1 MPTSNTPLPARE
13 LLALADAMAEALR
26 IERDLSEYAPA
37 SHAEAAS
44 DRVAGTLGKWLAARS
59 GSDMTA
65 EERVILNLHRAY
77 ESGDPVALQAAFME
91 FNERARALAEAQKGK
106 ARDE

>member
-1 MPTSNTPLPARE
+1 MSSNTPLPAATFRKLEDE
-13 LLALADAMAEALR
+13 LIAALR
-26 IERDLSEYAPA
+26 ADGMSMIGGTKQWVARTR
-37 SHAEAAS
+37 AAL
-44 DRVAGTLGKWLAARS
+44 VELIAARS